1 MRNIV
6 VIVISLAAAMCIT
19 GCGNDQVGVM
29 NTRELMQVEEIK
41 AISEQGQKELMT
53 YQAQVRKEL
62 SECKTEDEKQAKIK
76 IYMDKAKGVREGTT
90 KKVEETVAAAADKV
104 KKEKNLV
111 GVFDKKVVFS
121 SAVDVTDDV
130 KKAIAES
137 VKKDKP
143 EDVKKD
149 AVKESDKAKD
159 AKVPKAEAKADAK
172 ADGKD
177 GSSENGKNN

>member
-1 MRNIV
+1 MRKFV
-6 VIVISLAAAMCIT
+6 VVVISLAAAMCIT

-62 SECKTEDEKQAKIK
+62 AECKTEDEKQAKIK
-76 IYMDKAKGVREGTT
+76 IYMDKAKGVREGIT

-130 KKAIAES
+130 KKAIIES

-143 EDVKKD
+143 EETKKD

-159 AKVPKAEAKADAK
+159 AKAPKAEAKAD
-172 ADGKD
+172 GKD
-177 GSSENGKNN
+177 ASSENAKNN